1 MSDNINTITNPT
13 DIQIITSDR
22 QQKKQYIRREKIV
35 ELIEVDGKKVSKTS
49 TGKRKFHN
57 KSKNGCLNCK
67 RRRVKCDEGKPICT
81 KCVHVK
87 LDCVYKPITADDE
100 NSSVLISRPG
110 SAASSSNGNVLDGDV
125 RIETASAANSG
136 IITNNTSASIAG
148 SAGSDNNNNKPSP
161 EKRVTITKY
170 MHRRPDGTLEPD
182 TTIMN
187 NPAVINSSSKENDKI
202 NKTRKLT
209 KKRSETSLNKMNGI
223 NRSLPNKK
231 KNKKANTAKG
241 SPVKVEPVNK
251 LNSLGPLSGLASLL
265 SKNGL
270 SGADPEQLM
279 AAAATQFPGIMASM
293 MSPGGNMPNIGMI
306 PSLVASTLGQNGS
319 VNGLQHLAGL
329 INNAT
334 PTNNNNTAP
343 DSNNLPNHH
352 IPQNGTGNATNN
364 VTTSQYDINNGIPFS
379 PGMGLS
385 GLISRHDTNIQ
396 PPSHATSSLSDN
408 LLNTH
413 NNSNNPSNTTSTI
426 HPPIVNNGL
435 NFMGQSS
442 LSTVANDMSNNY
454 NSMVSPKAFAA
465 GPSHAQQQLQY
476 QLHQQLQLQ
485 QHQQLQLQHDQQLQ
499 SQHQQLQLQ
508 QRQLLQQL
516 LNQDQ
521 TQLQQMQAQAQAQ
534 EISQPLAAMID
545 QSIIPAQIQQ
555 QLQQSPSANNNN
567 NDIPLPLQEESLS
580 QLSKMGLNLKTLGNL
595 PTAGIGGI
603 AYDFQELLGL
613 KFNAGKNSNGQT
625 TPGATTNVSSMVS
638 PSIAAVAAAAVATTH
653 SSKASTAEA
662 ILADMQEQERVKKE
676 SMDQDGTEDKE
687 KSISTASDLNH
698 LVSQQNISH
707 NGPLPMISQLS
718 PLIKTNID
726 GALTAHSSP
735 SVGLLSRDIANQTEH
750 HQKNKSIDSMTG
762 SIHHKSDTME
772 KKQQEPLTGV
782 AKLLQLSTK
791 ANLNLVDMKLFHH
804 YCTEV
809 CSSITT
815 MSVPEVWSK
824 DVPELAFNYPFL
836 MHSLLAFSATHL
848 SRTEPSLE
856 QYVSSHRL
864 DALRLLREAV
874 LEISEENT
882 DALVASALILI
893 MDSLANASTAPA
905 GSQNTMASSAWIFHV
920 KGAATILTAVWPLSE
935 NSRFHDLISVDL
947 SDLGDVINK
956 EDGTISELVCFD
968 ESIADLYPVDI
979 DSPYLITLAY
989 LDKLNREIDDSDFI
1003 LRIFSFPALLDKT
1016 FLALLMTGDLNA
1028 MRIMRSYYKLLRG
1041 FTTKLK
1047 DKVWFLEGLSQVLPQ
1062 DVDEY
1067 SGGGGMHMMLD
1078 FLGGGLPSMTT
1089 TNLSDFI

>member
-1 MSDNINTITNPT
+1 
-13 DIQIITSDR
+13 
-22 QQKKQYIRREKIV
+22 
-35 ELIEVDGKKVSKTS
+35 
-49 TGKRKFHN
+49 
-57 KSKNGCLNCK
+57 
-67 RRRVKCDEGKPICT
+67 
-81 KCVHVK
+81 
-87 LDCVYKPITADDE
+87 
-100 NSSVLISRPG
+100 
-110 SAASSSNGNVLDGDV
+110 
-125 RIETASAANSG
+125 
-136 IITNNTSASIAG
+136 
-148 SAGSDNNNNKPSP
+148 
-161 EKRVTITKY
+161 
-170 MHRRPDGTLEPD
+170 
-182 TTIMN
+182 
-187 NPAVINSSSKENDKI
+187 
-202 NKTRKLT
+202 
-209 KKRSETSLNKMNGI
+209 
-223 NRSLPNKK
+223 
-231 KNKKANTAKG
+231 
-241 SPVKVEPVNK
+241 
-251 LNSLGPLSGLASLL
+251 
-265 SKNGL
+265 
-270 SGADPEQLM
+270 
-279 AAAATQFPGIMASM
+279 
-293 MSPGGNMPNIGMI
+293 
-306 PSLVASTLGQNGS
+306 
-319 VNGLQHLAGL
+319 
-329 INNAT
+329 
-334 PTNNNNTAP
+334 
-343 DSNNLPNHH
+343 
-352 IPQNGTGNATNN
+352 
-364 VTTSQYDINNGIPFS
+364 
-379 PGMGLS
+379 
-385 GLISRHDTNIQ
+385 
-396 PPSHATSSLSDN
+396 
-408 LLNTH
+408 
-413 NNSNNPSNTTSTI
+413 
-426 HPPIVNNGL
+426 
-435 NFMGQSS
+435 
-442 LSTVANDMSNNY
+442 
-454 NSMVSPKAFAA
+454 
-465 GPSHAQQQLQY
+465 
-476 QLHQQLQLQ
+476 
-485 QHQQLQLQHDQQLQ
+485 
-499 SQHQQLQLQ
+499 
-508 QRQLLQQL
+508 
-516 LNQDQ
+516 
-521 TQLQQMQAQAQAQ
+521 
-534 EISQPLAAMID
+534 MID

-555 QLQQSPSANNNN
+555 QLQQSPSANNHTNT

-638 PSIAAVAAAAVATTH
+638 PSIAAVAAAAVANSQ

-676 SMDQDGTEDKE
+676 SMDHDGTEDKE
-687 KSISTASDLNH
+687 KSISTTSDLNH
-698 LVSQQNISH
+698 LVSQQNIAH
-707 NGPLPMISQLS
+707 NGSLPMISQLS
-718 PLIKTNID
+718 PLMKTNID
-726 GALTAHSSP
+726 GSLTAHSSP
-735 SVGLLSRDIANQTEH
+735 SVGLLSRDIANQAEI
-750 HQKNKSIDSMTG
+750 HQKNKSLDSITG
-762 SIHHKSDTME
+762 SVTNKPDIME

-848 SRTEPSLE
+848 SRTEPGLE

-893 MDSLANASTAPA
+893 MDSLANASTVPA